1 MVAGRVDLSLT
12 FDLFAN
18 MPAPSRRACFVA
30 NRLLSERAPGSS
42 GGANFF
48 VNTLA

>member
-1 MVAGRVDLSLT
+1 MTADRADLSLT
-12 FDLFAN
+12 FDLFAT
-18 MPAPSRRACFVA
+18 MPAPTRRACFVA
-30 NRLLSERAPGSS
+30 NRRLSERGGGSS